1 MSAEKAEEAYRTA
14 VAALEEAQRLAG
26 ATPRTDIATRAE
38 RIAAVEAGMA
48 RVRELKEAVK
58 VAKTRENFAG
68 ATSPFADACKARVTP
83 ELFAEIR
90 AAALEIQRQRDEK
103 AAARYAAKQ
112 TQQAEEAKAS
122 ATPAPAALP
131 SSPPR
136 KQTTVPEVVVRRPG
150 ATR

>member
-1 MSAEKAEEAYRTA
+1 MSTEKAEEAYRAA

-58 VAKTRENFAG
+58 VEKTRENFAG

-112 TQQAEEAKAS
+112 QAEEAKAP

-131 SSPPR
+131 SSSPR